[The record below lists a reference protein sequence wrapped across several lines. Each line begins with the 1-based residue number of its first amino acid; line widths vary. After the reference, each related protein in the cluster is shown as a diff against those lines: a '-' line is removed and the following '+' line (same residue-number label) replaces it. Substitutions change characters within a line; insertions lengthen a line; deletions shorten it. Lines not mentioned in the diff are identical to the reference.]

1 MKLHTKT
8 KYGIMALLFLAAAD
22 APVSIQEVSISQ
34 QISEGY
40 LEAIFAS
47 LKKARLISSAKGRNG
62 GYQLAAAPGNLSLY
76 DILTA
81 LDQPMFYVPAQTED
95 ALRLFLNQIVWAPA
109 SNTMI
114 RYFQAVTLQDLQKEE
129 LDNFMYYI

>member
-22 APVSIQEVSISQ
+22 TPISIQEVSISQ
-34 QISEGY
+34 QISERY

-47 LKKARLISSAKGRNG
+47 LKKAKLIRSARGRNG
-62 GYQLAAAPGNLSLY
+62 GYQLTTTPGKLSLY

-95 ALRLFLNQIVWAPA
+95 ALRLFLNQIVWTPA
-109 SNTMI
+109 SAAMI
-114 RYFQAVTLQDLQKEE
+114 RYFQAVSLQDLREEE